1 MKKVHLFDKSERIY
15 RVDKFV
21 VPDHAREEF
30 MSQVRNTHELLRTR
44 PGFLQDF
51 VLEQSS
57 GPGEFNF
64 VTIVEWDGVE
74 SIENAKAAVMAM
86 HKEMNFN
93 PQEMFARLG
102 IKADL
107 GHYRQIDA

>member
-1 MKKVHLFDKSERIY
+1 MKQDHSLNRSERIY
-15 RVDKFV
+15 RVDFV

-30 MSQVRNTHELLRTR
+30 INRVRRTHELLRTQ

-64 VTIVEWDGVE
+64 VTVVEWE
-74 SIENAKAAVMAM
+74 SWSLSCRSTV
-86 HKEMNFN
+86 
-93 PQEMFARLG
+93 PG
-102 IKADL
+102 
-107 GHYRQIDA
+107 G